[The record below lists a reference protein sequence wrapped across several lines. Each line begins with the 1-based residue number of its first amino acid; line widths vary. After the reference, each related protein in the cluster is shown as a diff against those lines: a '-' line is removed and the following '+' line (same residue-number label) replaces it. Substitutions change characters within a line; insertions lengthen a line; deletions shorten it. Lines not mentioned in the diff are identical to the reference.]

1 MRGIDAPYVVCLSIA
16 RHSAYAVLANKS
28 IFCQGRRIYLLR
40 PPQDIVMTKED
51 RLRSCRYYK
60 GEADSPFTDENK
72 DALWEYEAFWVS
84 AGDSQD
90 TISEYRAYVKND
102 HHPSLPIGLKAL
114 LLNRLS
120 RMCYGGALEASTHL
134 NDLLDKYYK

>member
-40 PPQDIVMTKED
+40 PHQDIVMTKED

-72 DALWEYEAFWVS
+72 DALWEYEAFWRRRQSRYDLRVS
-84 AGDSQD
+84 SLCEERPSPKPPHRPKGFAPKPL
-90 TISEYRAYVKND
+90 VKNV
-102 HHPSLPIGLKAL
+102 LRWGFRGLYSFE
-114 LLNRLS
+114 RPF
-120 RMCYGGALEASTHL
+120 G
-134 NDLLDKYYK
+134 

>member
-1 MRGIDAPYVVCLSIA
+1 MAKQNEL
-16 RHSAYAVLANKS
+16 N
-28 IFCQGRRIYLLR
+28 
-40 PPQDIVMTKED
+40 MTRED
-51 RLRSCRYYK
+51 RLKSCRYYK
-60 GEADSPFTDENK
+60 GEAESPFTDENK

-84 AGDSQD
+84 SGDSQD

-102 HHPSLPIGLKAL
+102 QHPSLPIGLKAL

-120 RMCYGGALEASTHL
+120 RMYNGGAFEASTHL

>member
-1 MRGIDAPYVVCLSIA
+1 
-16 RHSAYAVLANKS
+16 
-28 IFCQGRRIYLLR
+28 
-40 PPQDIVMTKED
+40 MTKED

-60 GEADSPFTDENK
+60 GEAESPFTDENK

-102 HHPSLPIGLKAL
+102 KHPNIPHRSKGFAPKPHVKK
-114 LLNRLS
+114 
-120 RMCYGGALEASTHL
+120 CYGGALEASAHL
-134 NDLLDKYYK
+134 IVS